1 MTEINIETKS
11 PFKHN
16 ENDFTAA
23 ENIEPVHEFDA
34 KNKPKKSK
42 KTHFYEPPNENSP
55 IGILMKWWPGFKASV
70 YARFQKSVSSL
81 TFLSPL
87 YEKLEDYFE
96 CVRAGS
102 SVETE
107 IFAGFINFF
116 SCMYVLAVV
125 PQQMGKVGYDTETS
139 AAVISFVTGIG
150 SILCGIFTNTPLIVS
165 PATAVSIYFV
175 TNLQQYSLSLHSANL
190 IVMYGGIFIVCLGII
205 GPLSRL
211 ISKVIPSYIQIGTT
225 IGIGLLT
232 ALSGYSE
239 INLVV
244 PGRYTL
250 LTVGTIDSQVCI
262 AISGI
267 ILIAIGIYYH
277 SRFAYLIGLV
287 WGTFLWWSSQNAWPN
302 SIASLPDFSG
312 DFFGPFHDTNGILVT
327 FEMIFLIILTL
338 FGLAKALCEL
348 AYITTTFEAIP
359 KGRLLLVIIGLTNI
373 GSGFIYGPPIILSP
387 ECASGIKAGARTGL
401 SSVVAGMIFLLSVF
415 FAPLFTAIPS
425 AATSPVLIMIG
436 MILFQNVKYIDF
448 SSKYGIAAFIT
459 LTLIPFTDSIM
470 GGLGFGYATFFI
482 ISFLNGDV
490 KENAEKFLAFYFGSS
505 EDETE
510 GSKGGAAT
518 RVSLNRLS
526 KGTNDIDMTVLP
538 ISAKGRRTRS
548 RGGSGGGPGAEG
560 SNSSNHSTEE
570 SDSVENLETGNNSA
584 HNDATDGP
592 TINTSNE
599 ISASKQAS
607 SPSAAP
613 SPTSPGGNPRNRRT
627 SSAAVVMQ
635 KVRRGTVAFL
645 NDAITDTNLENDI
658 VRIDTTRF

>member
-1 MTEINIETKS
+1 
-11 PFKHN
+11 
-16 ENDFTAA
+16 
-23 ENIEPVHEFDA
+23 
-34 KNKPKKSK
+34 
-42 KTHFYEPPNENSP
+42 
-55 IGILMKWWPGFKASV
+55 
-70 YARFQKSVSSL
+70 
-81 TFLSPL
+81 
-87 YEKLEDYFE
+87 
-96 CVRAGS
+96 
-102 SVETE
+102 
-107 IFAGFINFF
+107 
-116 SCMYVLAVV
+116 MYVLAVV
-125 PQQMGKVGYDTETS
+125 PQQMGKVGYDTTTS

-175 TNLQQYSLSLHSANL
+175 TNIEQYSLSLHSANL

-211 ISKVIPSYIQIGTT
+211 ISKVIPNYIQIGTT

-232 ALSGYSE
+232 ALSGYTE
-239 INLVV
+239 IDLVV

-250 LTVGTIDSQVCI
+250 LTVGTIDSQICI

-267 ILIAIGIYYH
+267 ILIALGIYYH

-287 WGTFLWWSSQNAWPN
+287 WGTFLWWSSQNAWPS
-302 SIASLPDFSG
+302 SIASIPDFSG
-312 DFFGPFHDTNGILVT
+312 DFFGPFHDSNGILVT

-359 KGRLLLVIIGLTNI
+359 KGRLLLVIIGLANI
-373 GSGFIYGPPIILSP
+373 GSGFIFGPPIILSP

-401 SSVVAGMIFLLSVF
+401 SSVVAGIIFLLSIF

-490 KENAEKFLAFYFGSS
+490 KENVEKFFSFYFGSS
-505 EDETE
+505 SEEEEDK
-510 GSKGGAAT
+510 GDHNHKGGG
-518 RVSLNRLS
+518 RNSLNRLS
-526 KGTNDIDMTVLP
+526 KGKSDVDMIALP
-538 ISAKGRRTRS
+538 ITSKGRRTRGK
-548 RGGSGGGPGAEG
+548 GGSGAGSDT
-560 SNSSNHSTEE
+560 SNSSTEE
-570 SDSVENLETGNNSA
+570 SNSVENLESAHNSA
-584 HNDATDGP
+584 HNDATDDP
-592 TINTSNE
+592 TTVASNDNPSSE
-599 ISASKQAS
+599 QPS
-607 SPSAAP
+607 SPSGPA
-613 SPTSPGGNPRNRRT
+613 SPTSPGGNPRNRRA
-627 SSAAVVMQ
+627 SSAAIVMQ

-645 NDAITDTNLENDI
+645 NDAITDMNLENDI
-658 VRIDTTRF
+658 VKIDTTRF